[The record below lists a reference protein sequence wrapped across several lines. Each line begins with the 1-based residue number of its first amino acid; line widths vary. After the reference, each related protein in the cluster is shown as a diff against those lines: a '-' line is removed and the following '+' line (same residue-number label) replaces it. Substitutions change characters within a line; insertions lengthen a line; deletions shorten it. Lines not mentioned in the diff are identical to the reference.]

1 MGPGQGVGLIV
12 DGHEVVQ
19 RDAGV
24 ALGGGEL
31 GVAEEFLD
39 GAEVGAIAE
48 QMGGVGV
55 AEGVG
60 VEAGV
65 AVGEEAVFFDE
76 QLDAAGGETGAAAV
90 DEQSR
95 LFRRADGKVMVERFG
110 GFRGVGHEAFLA
122 ALAADAEPAFGA
134 VEVFEVEADA
144 LADAEA
150 AAVEEFEDGVVA
162 FGLVLFH
169 DGDHLLFGGN
179 GGEGLGE
186 FGGEQELSGVV
197 GAPAHL
203 EGVLQQAADGGDLFA
218 EGGGVL
224 LVAVE
229 FGEPAAEVGQID
241 GFEVGGGAEV
251 GGESGEGDAVGFD
264 GFGRGVGTGER
275 DEVFGS
281 GLFEG
286 DHAGTG
292 ARYSSRAAAARRQ
305 TSAWRAFLSLRWA
318 LRVGSSRAGR
328 RSKVMLAG

>member
-19 RDAGV
+19 RDARV
-24 ALGGGEL
+24 ALGGREL

-39 GAEVGAIAE
+39 RAEVGAVAE
-48 QMGGVGV
+48 QVGGVGV
-55 AEGVG
+55 TESMG

-65 AVGEEAVFFDE
+65 AVGEETVFFDE

-90 DEQSR
+90 DEQSI
-95 LFRRADGKVMVERFG
+95 LFCRADGEVKVERFG

-162 FGLVLFH
+162 FGLVLFD

-186 FGGEQELSGVV
+186 FGGEQELGGVIGV
-197 GAPAHL
+197 PAHL
-203 EGVLQQAADGGDLFA
+203 EAVLQQAADGGDLFA

-224 LVAVE
+224 LVAIE
-229 FGEPAAEVGQID
+229 FSEPAPEVGQMD
-241 GFEVGGGAEV
+241 GFEGGGGAEV
-251 GGESGEGDAVGFD
+251 GGEAGEGDAVGFD
-264 GFGRGVGTGER
+264 GFWRGVGAEEEGE
-275 DEVFGS
+275 VLGN
-281 GLFEG
+281 GLFKS

-292 ARYSSRAAAARRQ
+292 ARYSSRAAVARRQ
-305 TSAWRAFLSLRWA
+305 TSA
-318 LRVGSSRAGR
+318 
-328 RSKVMLAG
+328 

>member
-39 GAEVGAIAE
+39 GAEVGAVAE
-48 QMGGVGV
+48 QVGGVGV

-60 VEAGV
+60 VKARV
-65 AVGEEAVFFDE
+65 AVGKEPVFLDE
-76 QLDAAGGETGAAAV
+76 QLDAAGGEAGAAAV
-90 DEQSR
+90 DEQGIVFS
-95 LFRRADGKVMVERFG
+95 LADSEVAFERFG
-110 GFRGVGHEAFLA
+110 GLRGVGHEAFLA

-150 AAVEEFEDGVVA
+150 AAVEKFEDGVVA
-162 FGLVLFH
+162 FGLVLFD
-169 DGDHLLFGGN
+169 DGDHLLFGGD

-186 FGGEQELSGVV
+186 FGGEQELGGVV
-197 GAPAHL
+197 GVPAHL

-218 EGGGVL
+218 KGGGVL
-224 LVAVE
+224 LVAIE
-229 FGEPAAEVGQID
+229 FGEPAPEVGQLD
-241 GFEVGGGAEV
+241 GFEGGGGAEV
-251 GGESGEGDAVGFD
+251 GGEAGEGDAVGFD
-264 GFGRGVGTGER
+264 GLGRGVGAGER
-275 DEVFGS
+275 DEVVGN

-305 TSAWRAFLSLRWA
+305 TSAWRAFLSLRRA
-318 LRVGSSRAGR
+318 LRVGSSRAGS

>member
-19 RDAGV
+19 RDARV

-39 GAEVGAIAE
+39 GAEVGAVAE
-48 QMGGVGV
+48 QVGGVGV
-55 AEGVG
+55 TESMG

-90 DEQSR
+90 DEQSI
-95 LFRRADGKVMVERFG
+95 LLCRADGEVKVERFG

-162 FGLVLFH
+162 FGLVLFD

-186 FGGEQELSGVV
+186 FGGEQELGGVIGV
-197 GAPAHL
+197 PAHL
-203 EGVLQQAADGGDLFA
+203 EAVLQQAADGGDLFA

-224 LVAVE
+224 LVAIE
-229 FGEPAAEVGQID
+229 FSEPAPEVGQMD
-241 GFEVGGGAEV
+241 GFEGGGGAEV
-251 GGESGEGDAVGFD
+251 GGEAGEGDAVGFD
-264 GFGRGVGTGER
+264 GFWLGVGAEEEGE
-275 DEVFGS
+275 VLGN
-281 GLFEG
+281 GLFKS

-292 ARYSSRAAAARRQ
+292 ARYSSRAAVARRQ
-305 TSAWRAFLSLRWA
+305 TSA
-318 LRVGSSRAGR
+318 
-328 RSKVMLAG
+328 